1 MSMWP
6 NYVSRYPIFSMER
19 LGGLLALHA
28 ADHYMLW
35 VGELCGGPIGE
46 SLVGGSLP
54 VGLSLERDR
63 ISLFYIRRGQIY
75 LFDVERACRLT
86 A

>member
-28 ADHYMLW
+28 EDHYMLW
-35 VGELCGGPIGE
+35 VGELWGRRMGG
-46 SLVGGSLP
+46 LWWTYLT
-54 VGLSLERDR
+54 VGLSLER
-63 ISLFYIRRGQIY
+63 
-75 LFDVERACRLT
+75 E
-86 A
+86 